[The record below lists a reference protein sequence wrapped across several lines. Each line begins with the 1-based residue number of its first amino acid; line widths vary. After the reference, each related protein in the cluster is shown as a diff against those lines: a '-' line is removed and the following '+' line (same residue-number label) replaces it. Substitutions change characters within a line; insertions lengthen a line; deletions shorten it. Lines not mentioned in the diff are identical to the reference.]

1 MRIPSSAE
9 PYPYDSHMLVNGV
22 EMGTVVVSMRTD
34 NYHRAAAHTEHTL
47 RHDNQHVSRH
57 LYITASICE
66 SLDLCKVVNAIVPY
80 GPIVT
85 SGAI

>member
-1 MRIPSSAE
+1 
-9 PYPYDSHMLVNGV
+9 
-22 EMGTVVVSMRTD
+22 MRTD
-34 NYHRAAAHTEHTL
+34 NHHQAAAHTEHTL
-47 RHDNQHVSRH
+47 RHDNLRVSQH

-66 SLDLCKVVNAIVPY
+66 SLDLCKVVNAIVLY